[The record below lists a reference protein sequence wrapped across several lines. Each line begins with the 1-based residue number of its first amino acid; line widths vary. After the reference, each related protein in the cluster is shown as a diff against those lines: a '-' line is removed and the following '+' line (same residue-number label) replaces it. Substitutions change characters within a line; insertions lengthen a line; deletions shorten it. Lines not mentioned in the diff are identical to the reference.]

1 MFILVF
7 FCERRFYQCVSLL
20 SVLQHFFCRLL
31 ACLYVCRECSCA
43 TLNCALPHAQ
53 FDIFAVSKIFVTYCL
68 KTCRMLSIVLPL
80 DLTTLMRCLP
90 RIHFQW
96 IGCSCSIL
104 SARAGCPL
112 PNSSDLIFVIFIV
125 VLEVS

>member
-1 MFILVF
+1 
-7 FCERRFYQCVSLL
+7 
-20 SVLQHFFCRLL
+20 
-31 ACLYVCRECSCA
+31 
-43 TLNCALPHAQ
+43 
-53 FDIFAVSKIFVTYCL
+53 
-68 KTCRMLSIVLPL
+68 MLSIVLPL

-125 VLEVS
+125 VLEVSWWTKIPGPSRFPWWRWFFTYHLLLTKALVLVASLHEEKKRSTGDWLDFAP